1 MSNKHKG
8 NTFSKKFPRR
18 KMNIAKILNKPII
31 ILSNKYIIEINELR
45 KIGIDISDAIAYV
58 LSAKIKN
65 SGFRGKK
72 EKMNE

>member
-1 MSNKHKG
+1 MSNKRKG
-8 NTFSKKFPRR
+8 NTFSKKIPGR

-31 ILSNKYIIEINELR
+31 LPNKYIIEINKLR
-45 KIGIDISDAIAYV
+45 KIDIDISDAIAYV

-72 EKMNE
+72 EK

>member
-1 MSNKHKG
+1 
-8 NTFSKKFPRR
+8 
-18 KMNIAKILNKPII
+18 MNIAKILNKPI

-45 KIGIDISDAIAYV
+45 KIEDNNDYIPDAIAYV

-72 EKMNE
+72 EK

>member
-1 MSNKHKG
+1 
-8 NTFSKKFPRR
+8 
-18 KMNIAKILNKPII
+18 MNITEILNKPI

-45 KIGIDISDAIAYV
+45 KIEDNDDIPDAIAYG

-72 EKMNE
+72 EK

>member
-1 MSNKHKG
+1 
-8 NTFSKKFPRR
+8 
-18 KMNIAKILNKPII
+18 MNITEILNKPI

-45 KIGIDISDAIAYV
+45 KIEHNDDIPDAIAYA

-72 EKMNE
+72 EK

>member
-1 MSNKHKG
+1 MSNKRKG
-8 NTFSKKFPRR
+8 NTFSKKIPGR

-31 ILSNKYIIEINELR
+31 FSNKYIIEINELR
-45 KIGIDISDAIAYV
+45 KIEDNDDIPDAIAYV

-72 EKMNE
+72 EK

>member
-1 MSNKHKG
+1 
-8 NTFSKKFPRR
+8 
-18 KMNIAKILNKPII
+18 MNIAEILNKPI

-45 KIGIDISDAIAYV
+45 KIDIDIPDAIAYV

-72 EKMNE
+72 ENE

>member
-1 MSNKHKG
+1 MSNKRKG
-8 NTFSKKFPRR
+8 NTFSKKILGR
-18 KMNIAKILNKPII
+18 KMNIAKILNKPI

-45 KIGIDISDAIAYV
+45 KIEDNNDYILDAIVYG

-72 EKMNE
+72 EK

>member
-1 MSNKHKG
+1 MSNKRKG
-8 NTFSKKFPRR
+8 NTFSKKIPGR

-31 ILSNKYIIEINELR
+31 LPNKYIIEINELR
-45 KIGIDISDAIAYV
+45 KIDIDIPDAIAYV

-72 EKMNE
+72 EK

>member
-1 MSNKHKG
+1 
-8 NTFSKKFPRR
+8 
-18 KMNIAKILNKPII
+18 MNIAKILNKPI

-45 KIGIDISDAIAYV
+45 KIEFSNKHNDIPDAIAYA

-72 EKMNE
+72 EK